1 MADYISREAVLAC
14 FSDWIDRYGHEHT
27 ADEMVEYQRI
37 EDLPAADVVSRDC
50 YDRILAENDTMR
62 EMLARIG
69 KKPGDSMDDVRP
81 VVRCKDCIHAP
92 LPGDCEGGSNMEW
105 PKIDGIY
112 EDYTCPYFCDD
123 DWYSTRPDPDRFCEK
138 GERRESNLD
147 TTKGDSHD

>member
-1 MADYISREAVLAC
+1 MDDTEYISKDSVLAC

-37 EDLPAADVVSRDC
+37 EDLPAADVV
-50 YDRILAENDTMR
+50 E
-62 EMLARIG
+62 
-69 KKPGDSMDDVRP
+69 

-112 EDYTCPYFCDD
+112 EDCTCPYFCDD
-123 DWYSTRPDPDRFCEK
+123 NWYSTRPDPDGFCEK

-147 TTKGDSHD
+147 TTKGDNHDY